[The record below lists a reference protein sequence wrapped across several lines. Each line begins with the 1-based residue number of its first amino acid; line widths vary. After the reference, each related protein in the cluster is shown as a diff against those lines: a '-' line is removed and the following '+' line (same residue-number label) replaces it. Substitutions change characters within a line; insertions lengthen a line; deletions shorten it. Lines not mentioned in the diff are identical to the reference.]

1 MKKGLDEKVIIKNKI
16 SAKERMSVQRNW
28 KLSIAAIYIWSERK
42 NNIDLRLYRPCV
54 CVRIQE
60 SVMSVVIVKYGS
72 HKSSIYVSPKVCCI
86 VLLKSL
92 PENIEVIG

>member
-1 MKKGLDEKVIIKNKI
+1 MGKTSVDKCTKIKSSTRSIVSIFRMKK
-16 SAKERMSVQRNW
+16 
-28 KLSIAAIYIWSERK
+28 RK
-42 NNIDLRLYRPCV
+42 ALYLYRPCL

-72 HKSSIYVSPKVCCI
+72 HKSSMYVSPKVCCI